1 MVCTNCYLW
10 YFIHIFFIDPGIT
23 ITKPKVKILKP
34 SKKEACEKA
43 VTLVCLAEDFYPD
56 HVTIKWKI
64 GTTEVVK
71 GVATDQYATQNYD
84 KMFQMSS
91 RLKVKKKEW
100 NNAKKKFTCIVTFY
114 NHTYTEE
121 IATVNGVVGMYSLQC
136 EIYNVYNVC
145 NMYTM
150 HDL

>member
-1 MVCTNCYLW
+1 M
-10 YFIHIFFIDPGIT
+10 
-23 ITKPKVKILKP
+23 KILKP

-71 GVATDQYATQNYD
+71 GVATDQYATQNSH